1 MAMEGLLQDLRD
13 AVRQLRARPA
23 FTVAVVGIL
32 GLGIGANTATFSLVS
47 GLMLRPVPY
56 ADADTVVAV
65 GHPAGD
71 SGAASARPV
80 FPYLMPDELQ
90 QLQDGAR
97 SFEHIA
103 AYRSVSVVTD
113 SPNGLVELSGAE
125 VTPSLFPLLRT
136 TPWLGRTFTEAD
148 AAEGAGRV
156 VLLSH
161 GAWTRR
167 FGADP
172 DIVGAPVELNDE
184 PYAVIGVL
192 PDAFAYPSRSVEL
205 WTPLVVPE
213 YEAVGEGVVVI
224 GPPLNAIAR
233 LRPEVSPEQAAAEAR
248 TLLAESSGNLP
259 PTGEPEV
266 SVRPIREELARPFRA
281 VLLMLGAGTGLV
293 LLVMCANVSGL
304 LLVRGVVR
312 QPELAIRGALGA
324 SRSRI
329 ARQLLV
335 ESVMLSVAGGAI
347 GVAVAAV
354 MVRAAAGLVPDYV
367 PGLAGAGLDGTVLL
381 FTTGLAVGT
390 GVLSGTAPALAG
402 SRVNLLRTLNEAGSA
417 TAGGFGRLRMNRT
430 QAVLAVGQVA
440 VALPLLIGAGL
451 LLRSF
456 VAVVTF
462 NHGYEPAGI
471 LVFQAVN
478 PASNALPRPDVL
490 ADPDLIAENYASV
503 RGFAET
509 LLRGVERIENLPGVD
524 GVALARRRPIIP
536 ADPEL
541 IAVAGA
547 SAPIP
552 PRQQLGAGIRAV
564 SPGYADVL
572 GLRVQAGRFFTDRDS
587 AEGQRV
593 VVVSESFAQRAF
605 GDAPAVGQRLMRP
618 AVIGDATATW
628 EVIGVVDDSASP
640 FIPADTRTLLSDVY
654 VPLLQPGMTR
664 RYALFHETPLILVRS
679 DRTPLTVLAFLREVH
694 TETYPTPS
702 LDDMLW
708 SLVSQPRFYAMC
720 AGILGTVA
728 LLLAA
733 FGLYGV
739 LSHSVAQRRREIGI
753 RMALGAGRRDV
764 VGLVVRQGG
773 GLVVAG
779 VIIGLAGAA
788 TTTRLIEHLLFDVV
802 PLDPLTYAGV
812 TAVLVAFALLACWL
826 PARRVSRIAPMD
838 AVREA

>member
-1 MAMEGLLQDLRD
+1 MEGLLQDLRD

-47 GLMLRPVPY
+47 GLMLRPLPY
-56 ADADTVVAV
+56 ADPDTVVAV

-113 SPNGLVELSGAE
+113 SPNGLVELSAAE

-136 TPWLGRTFTEAD
+136 TPWLGRTFTEED

-172 DIVGAPVELNDE
+172 DIVGAPVEVNDE
-184 PYAVIGVL
+184 PYTVIGVL

-213 YEAVGEGVVVI
+213 YEAAGEGVVVI
-224 GPPLNAIAR
+224 VPPLNAIAR

-248 TLLAESSGNLP
+248 TLLTESSGNLP

-335 ESVMLSVAGGAI
+335 ESIMLSVAGGAV
-347 GVAVAAV
+347 GVAVAAG

-367 PGLAGAGLDGTVLL
+367 PGLAGAGLDGAVLL

-440 VALPLLIGAGL
+440 VALALLIGAGL
-451 LLRSF
+451 LLHSF

-462 NHGYEPAGI
+462 DHGYEPADL
-471 LVFQAVN
+471 LVFEPVN
-478 PASNALPRPDVL
+478 PDRNSILPEML
-490 ADPDLIAENYASV
+490 TDPDLIAENYASV
-503 RGFAET
+503 RVFAET
-509 LLRGVERIENLPGVD
+509 LLRAVERIENLPGVD
-524 GVALARRRPIIP
+524 GVALARTMPIIP
-536 ADPEL
+536 AGAEP
-541 IAVAGA
+541 IAVAGPL
-547 SAPIP
+547 APILA
-552 PRQQLGAGIRAV
+552 RQPLEAGIRAV

-587 AEGQRV
+587 ADGQRV
-593 VVVSESFAQRAF
+593 VVVSESFAQQAF

-618 AVIGDATATW
+618 AVIGDAIATW
-628 EVIGVVDDSASP
+628 EVIGVVDDIASP
-640 FIPADTRTLLSDVY
+640 FLSADTRRMLFPEIF
-654 VPLLQPGMTR
+654 VPLLQPGMTQ
-664 RYALFHETPLILVRS
+664 RYAIFHDNPIIFVRS
-679 DRTPLTVLAFLREVH
+679 GRTALTVLAFLREVH
-694 TETYPTPS
+694 TETYPTPG
-702 LDDMLW
+702 LDAMLW
-708 SLVSQPRFYAMC
+708 ALVTQPRFYAMC
-720 AGILGTVA
+720 AGILGAVA

-739 LSHSVAQRRREIGI
+739 LSHSVAERRREIGI

-773 GLVVAG
+773 GLVAVG
-779 VIIGLAGAA
+779 VIIGLAGAV

-802 PLDPLTYAGV
+802 PLDLLTYAGV

>member
-1 MAMEGLLQDLRD
+1 MDAFLQDLRD

-56 ADADTVVAV
+56 ANPDTVVAV

-71 SGAASARPV
+71 SGAGAGRPV
-80 FPYLMPDELQ
+80 FPYLMADELQ

-103 AYRSVSVVTD
+103 AYRSVTFVTD

-156 VLLSH
+156 VLLSQ

-184 PYAVIGVL
+184 PYTVIGVL

-213 YEAVGEGVVVI
+213 YEAAGEGVVVI

-259 PTGEPEV
+259 PSGEPEV

-324 SRSRI
+324 SRNRI

-335 ESVMLSVAGGAI
+335 ESVMLSVAGGAL
-347 GVAVAAV
+347 GVAVAAG

-471 LVFQAVN
+471 LVFQPAN
-478 PASNALPRPDVL
+478 PDRNSILPEML
-490 ADPDLIAENYASV
+490 TDPDLIAENYASV

-509 LLRGVERIENLPGVD
+509 MLRGVERIENLPGVD
-524 GVALARRRPIIP
+524 GVALARTMPIIP
-536 ADPEL
+536 ANAEL
-541 IAVAGA
+541 IAVAGPP
-547 SAPIP
+547 APIP
-552 PRQQLGAGIRAV
+552 TRQQLVAEIRAV

-587 AEGQRV
+587 ADGQRV

-618 AVIGDATATW
+618 AVVGDATATW

-640 FIPADTRTLLSDVY
+640 FLPADTRTLLSDVY

-664 RYALFHETPLILVRS
+664 SHAMFHETPLILVRS
-679 DRTPLTVLAFLREVH
+679 DRTALTVLAFLREVH

-702 LDDMLW
+702 LDEMLW
-708 SLVSQPRFYAMC
+708 ALVTQPRFYAMC

-773 GLVVAG
+773 GLVAVG

-788 TTTRLIEHLLFDVV
+788 TTTRLIEHLLFDVA

-838 AVREA
+838 AVRQA

>member
-1 MAMEGLLQDLRD
+1 MEGLLQDLRD

-47 GLMLRPVPY
+47 GLMLRPLPY

-71 SGAASARPV
+71 RVAGAGRPV
-80 FPYLMPDELQ
+80 FPYLMTDELQ
-90 QLQDGAR
+90 QLQNGAR

-103 AYRSVSVVTD
+103 AYRSVIVVTD
-113 SPNGLVELSGAE
+113 IPNGFVELSGAE

-136 TPWLGRTFTEAD
+136 TPWLGRTFTEED
-148 AAEGAGRV
+148 AAEGADRV

-184 PYAVIGVL
+184 PYTVIGVL
-192 PDAFAYPSRSVEL
+192 PDVFAYPSRSVEL

-213 YEAVGEGVVVI
+213 YEAAGEGVVAI

-335 ESVMLSVAGGAI
+335 ESIMLSVAGGAV
-347 GVAVAAV
+347 GVAVAAG

-367 PGLAGAGLDGTVLL
+367 PGLAGAGLDGAVLL

-390 GVLSGTAPALAG
+390 GVLSGTVPALAG

-440 VALPLLIGAGL
+440 VALALLIGAGL
-451 LLRSF
+451 LLHSF

-462 NHGYEPAGI
+462 DHGYEPADL
-471 LVFQAVN
+471 LVFEPVN
-478 PASNALPRPDVL
+478 PDRNSILPEML
-490 ADPDLIAENYASV
+490 TDPDLIAENYASV
-503 RGFAET
+503 RVFAET
-509 LLRGVERIENLPGVD
+509 LLRGAERIENLPGVD
-524 GVALARRRPIIP
+524 GVALARTMPIIP
-536 ADPEL
+536 AGAEP
-541 IAVAGA
+541 IAVAGPP
-547 SAPIP
+547 APILA
-552 PRQQLGAGIRAV
+552 RQPLEAGIRAV

-628 EVIGVVDDSASP
+628 EVIGVVDDIASP
-640 FIPADTRTLLSDVY
+640 FLSADMRRMLFPEIF
-654 VPLLQPGMTR
+654 VPLLQPGMTQ
-664 RYALFHETPLILVRS
+664 RYAIFHDNPIIFVRS
-679 DRTPLTVLAFLREVH
+679 GRTALTVLAFLREVH
-694 TETYPTPS
+694 IETYPVPNP
-702 LDDMLW
+702 DQML
-708 SLVSQPRFYAMC
+708 SALVAQPRFYAMC

-773 GLVVAG
+773 GLVAVG
-779 VIIGLAGAA
+779 VIIGLAGAV
-788 TTTRLIEHLLFDVV
+788 TTTRLIEHLLIDVT

>member
-1 MAMEGLLQDLRD
+1 MEGLLRDLRD

-47 GLMLRPVPY
+47 GLMLRPLPY
-56 ADADTVVAV
+56 ADPDTVVAV

-71 SGAASARPV
+71 SGGAGARRPV
-80 FPYLMPDELQ
+80 FPYLMADELR

-97 SFEHIA
+97 SFEYLA

-113 SPNGLVELSGAE
+113 GPNGLVRLSGAE

-136 TPWLGRTFTEAD
+136 TPWLGRTFTEED
-148 AAEGAGRV
+148 ASEGAGRV
-156 VLLSH
+156 VLLSQ

-184 PYAVIGVL
+184 PYTVIGVL

-213 YEAVGEGVVVI
+213 YEAAGEGVVVI

-259 PTGEPEV
+259 PSGDPEV

-335 ESVMLSVAGGAI
+335 ESVMLSVAGGAV
-347 GVAVAAV
+347 GVAGAAG
-354 MVRAAAGLVPDYV
+354 MVRAAAGLVPNYV

-440 VALPLLIGAGL
+440 VALALLIGAGL

-456 VAVVTF
+456 AALVTF

-471 LVFQAVN
+471 MVFQAVN
-478 PASNALPRPDVL
+478 PDRNNILPDPF
-490 ADPDLIAENYASV
+490 ADPDLIAENYVSV

-509 LLRGVERIENLPGVD
+509 LLRAVERIENLPGVD
-524 GVALARRRPIIP
+524 AVALAYFMPTLP
-536 ADPEL
+536 AGVES
-541 IAVAGA
+541 IAVAGPPV
-547 SAPIP
+547 PIP
-552 PRQQLGAGIRAV
+552 PRQQLFAGIRRV
-564 SPGYADVL
+564 SHGYADVL

-587 AEGQRV
+587 ADGQRV

-628 EVIGVVDDSASP
+628 EVIGVVDDIASP
-640 FIPADTRTLLSDVY
+640 ILPADTRRMLPPDVF

-664 RYALFHETPLILVRS
+664 RHALFHETPLILVRS

-694 TETYPTPS
+694 TETYPGPS
-702 LDDMLW
+702 PDQVL
-708 SLVSQPRFYAMC
+708 SALVAQPRFYAMC

-739 LSHSVAQRRREIGI
+739 LSHSVAERRREIGI

-773 GLVVAG
+773 GLVAVG
-779 VIIGLAGAA
+779 VIIGLAGAV
-788 TTTRLIEHLLFDVV
+788 TTTRVIEHLLFDVA

>member
-1 MAMEGLLQDLRD
+1 MEALLQDLRD

-47 GLMLRPVPY
+47 GLMLRPLPY

-71 SGAASARPV
+71 SGGAGVRRPV
-80 FPYLMPDELQ
+80 FPYLMPGELQ

-97 SFEHIA
+97 SFERLA

-113 SPNGLVELSGAE
+113 GPNGLVRLSGAE

-136 TPWLGRTFTEAD
+136 TPWLGRTFTEED

-184 PYAVIGVL
+184 PYTVIGVL

-213 YEAVGEGVVVI
+213 YEAAGESVVVI
-224 GPPLNAIAR
+224 GPPLIAIAR

-248 TLLAESSGNLP
+248 TLLAQSSGNLP
-259 PTGEPEV
+259 PTGDPEV

-329 ARQLLV
+329 ARQMLV
-335 ESVMLSVAGGAI
+335 ESIMLSVAGGAI
-347 GVAVAAV
+347 GVAVAAG

-367 PGLAGAGLDGTVLL
+367 PGLAGAGLDGAVLL

-430 QAVLAVGQVA
+430 QAVLAVAQVA

-451 LLRSF
+451 FLRSF
-456 VAVVTF
+456 VAFVTF

-471 LVFQAVN
+471 MVFQSLN
-478 PASNALPRPDVL
+478 PDRNSVLPDVL

-503 RGFAET
+503 RVFAET
-509 LLRGVERIENLPGVD
+509 LLRAVERIENLPGVD
-524 GVALARRRPIIP
+524 GVALAHTRPIIP
-536 ADPEL
+536 GYLEP
-541 IAVAGA
+541 IAVAGPP
-547 SAPIP
+547 APIP
-552 PRQQLGAGIRAV
+552 PRQQLVAGIRTV

-587 AEGQRV
+587 ADGQRV

-605 GDAPAVGQRLMRP
+605 GDAPAVGQRLLRP

-628 EVIGVVDDSASP
+628 EVIGLVDDIASP
-640 FIPADTRTLLSDVY
+640 FIPADMRRMLSDLY
-654 VPLLQPGMTR
+654 VPLLQPGMAER
-664 RYALFHETPLILVRS
+664 HAMFHETPLILVRS

-702 LDDMLW
+702 LDEMLW
-708 SLVSQPRFYAMC
+708 AAVTQPRFYAMC

-773 GLVVAG
+773 GLVAVG

-788 TTTRLIEHLLFDVV
+788 TTTRLIEYLLFDVV

>member
-1 MAMEGLLQDLRD
+1 MRTRTRSSPWGI
-13 AVRQLRARPA
+13 RPE
-23 FTVAVVGIL
+23 
-32 GLGIGANTATFSLVS
+32 TA
-47 GLMLRPVPY
+47 GR
-56 ADADTVVAV
+56 
-65 GHPAGD
+65 HQ
-71 SGAASARPV
+71 ARPV

-113 SPNGLVELSGAE
+113 SPNGLVELSAAE

-136 TPWLGRTFTEAD
+136 TPWLGRTFTEED

-161 GAWTRR
+161 RAWTRR

-184 PYAVIGVL
+184 PYTVIGVL

-213 YEAVGEGVVVI
+213 YEAVGEGVVVL

-259 PTGEPEV
+259 PSGEPEV

-329 ARQLLV
+329 ARHLLV
-335 ESVMLSVAGGAI
+335 ESIMLSVAGGAI
-347 GVAVAAV
+347 GVAVAAG

-367 PGLAGAGLDGTVLL
+367 PGLAGAGLDGAVLL

-402 SRVNLLRTLNEAGSA
+402 SRVNLLRTLNEASGA

-462 NHGYEPAGI
+462 DHGYEPADI

-490 ADPDLIAENYASV
+490 ADPDVIAENYESV

-509 LLRGVERIENLPGVD
+509 LLRAVERIENLPGVD
-524 GVALARRRPIIP
+524 AVALAYFMPTLP
-536 ADPEL
+536 AGVES
-541 IAVAGA
+541 IAVAGPP
-547 SAPIP
+547 APIP
-552 PRQQLGAGIRAV
+552 PRQQLFSGIRRV

-587 AEGQRV
+587 ADGQRV

-605 GDAPAVGQRLMRP
+605 GDAPAVGQRLLRP

-628 EVIGVVDDSASP
+628 EVIGVVDDIASP
-640 FIPADTRTLLSDVY
+640 LLPADTRRMLPPDVF

-664 RYALFHETPLILVRS
+664 RYAVFHETPHILVRS
-679 DRTPLTVLAFLREVH
+679 DRTALTVLAFLREVH
-694 TETYPTPS
+694 TETYPGPS
-702 LDDMLW
+702 PDQVL
-708 SLVSQPRFYAMC
+708 SVLVAQPRFYAMC

-739 LSHSVAQRRREIGI
+739 LSHSVAERRREIGI

-773 GLVVAG
+773 GLVAVG

-788 TTTRLIEHLLFDVV
+788 TTTRVIEHLLFDVA

-826 PARRVSRIAPMD
+826 PARRVARIAPMD

>member
-1 MAMEGLLQDLRD
+1 M
-13 AVRQLRARPA
+13 
-23 FTVAVVGIL
+23 
-32 GLGIGANTATFSLVS
+32 
-47 GLMLRPVPY
+47 
-56 ADADTVVAV
+56 
-65 GHPAGD
+65 
-71 SGAASARPV
+71 
-80 FPYLMPDELQ
+80 
-90 QLQDGAR
+90 
-97 SFEHIA
+97 
-103 AYRSVSVVTD
+103 
-113 SPNGLVELSGAE
+113 
-125 VTPSLFPLLRT
+125 TPSLFPLLRT

-148 AAEGAGRV
+148 AAEGVGRV

-184 PYAVIGVL
+184 PYTVIGVL

-259 PTGEPEV
+259 PTGDPEV

-347 GVAVAAV
+347 GVAVAAG

-367 PGLAGAGLDGTVLL
+367 PGLAGAGLDGAVLL

-390 GVLSGTAPALAG
+390 GVLSGTAPALVG

-440 VALPLLIGAGL
+440 VALALLIGAGL

-524 GVALARRRPIIP
+524 GVALARSRPIIP
-536 ADPEL
+536 AGPEP

-587 AEGQRV
+587 ADGQRV

-640 FIPADTRTLLSDVY
+640 FLPADTRTLLSDVY

-708 SLVSQPRFYAMC
+708 SLVTQPRFYAMC

-773 GLVVAG
+773 GLVAVG

-788 TTTRLIEHLLFDVV
+788 TTTRLIEHLLFDVA

-812 TAVLVAFALLACWL
+812 TAVLVAVALLACWL
-826 PARRVSRIAPMD
+826 PARRVARIAPMD
-838 AVREA
+838 AVREV

>member
-1 MAMEGLLQDLRD
+1 MEALLQDLRD
-13 AVRQLRARPA
+13 AVRQLRVRPA

-47 GLMLRPVPY
+47 GLMLRPLPY

-103 AYRSVSVVTD
+103 AYRSVSFVTD
-113 SPNGLVELSGAE
+113 SPNGLVELSAAE

-136 TPWLGRTFTEAD
+136 TPWLGRTFTEED

-156 VLLSH
+156 VLLSQ

-184 PYAVIGVL
+184 PYTVIGVL

-205 WTPLVVPE
+205 WTPLVVPK
-213 YEAVGEGVVVI
+213 YEAEGVVVI
-224 GPPLNAIAR
+224 GLPLNAIAR

-259 PTGEPEV
+259 PSGDPEV

-335 ESVMLSVAGGAI
+335 ESVMLSVAGGAL
-347 GVAVAAV
+347 GVAAAAG

-367 PGLAGAGLDGTVLL
+367 PGLAGAGLDGAVLL

-471 LVFQAVN
+471 LVFQPVN
-478 PASNALPRPDVL
+478 PDRNSILPEML
-490 ADPDLIAENYASV
+490 TDPDLIAENYVSV
-503 RGFAET
+503 RVFAET

-524 GVALARRRPIIP
+524 AVALAHVMPIVP
-536 ADPEL
+536 GDPEP
-541 IAVAGA
+541 IAVAGPP
-547 SAPIP
+547 APIP
-552 PRQQLGAGIRAV
+552 PRQQLVAGIRRV
-564 SPGYADVL
+564 SHGYADVL

-628 EVIGVVDDSASP
+628 EVIGLVDDIASP
-640 FIPADTRTLLSDVY
+640 FIPADMRRMFSDVY
-654 VPLLQPGMTR
+654 VPLLQPGMAR
-664 RYALFHETPLILVRS
+664 AS
-679 DRTPLTVLAFLREVH
+679 
-694 TETYPTPS
+694 
-702 LDDMLW
+702 
-708 SLVSQPRFYAMC
+708 
-720 AGILGTVA
+720 
-728 LLLAA
+728 
-733 FGLYGV
+733 
-739 LSHSVAQRRREIGI
+739 
-753 RMALGAGRRDV
+753 RDV
-764 VGLVVRQGG
+764 
-773 GLVVAG
+773 
-779 VIIGLAGAA
+779 
-788 TTTRLIEHLLFDVV
+788 
-802 PLDPLTYAGV
+802 
-812 TAVLVAFALLACWL
+812 
-826 PARRVSRIAPMD
+826 S
-838 AVREA
+838 

>member
-1 MAMEGLLQDLRD
+1 M
-13 AVRQLRARPA
+13 
-23 FTVAVVGIL
+23 
-32 GLGIGANTATFSLVS
+32 
-47 GLMLRPVPY
+47 
-56 ADADTVVAV
+56 
-65 GHPAGD
+65 
-71 SGAASARPV
+71 
-80 FPYLMPDELQ
+80 
-90 QLQDGAR
+90 
-97 SFEHIA
+97 
-103 AYRSVSVVTD
+103 
-113 SPNGLVELSGAE
+113 
-125 VTPSLFPLLRT
+125 
-136 TPWLGRTFTEAD
+136 
-148 AAEGAGRV
+148 
-156 VLLSH
+156 
-161 GAWTRR
+161 
-167 FGADP
+167 
-172 DIVGAPVELNDE
+172 
-184 PYAVIGVL
+184 
-192 PDAFAYPSRSVEL
+192 EL

-213 YEAVGEGVVVI
+213 YEAAGEGVVAI

-335 ESVMLSVAGGAI
+335 ESIMLSVAGGAV
-347 GVAVAAV
+347 GVAVAAG

-367 PGLAGAGLDGTVLL
+367 PGLAGAGLDGAVLL

-390 GVLSGTAPALAG
+390 GVLSGTVPALAG

-440 VALPLLIGAGL
+440 VALALLIGAGL
-451 LLRSF
+451 LLHSF

-462 NHGYEPAGI
+462 DHGYEPADL
-471 LVFQAVN
+471 LVFEPVN
-478 PASNALPRPDVL
+478 PDRNSILPEML
-490 ADPDLIAENYASV
+490 TDPDLIAENYASV
-503 RGFAET
+503 RVFAET
-509 LLRGVERIENLPGVD
+509 LLRGAERIENLPGVD
-524 GVALARRRPIIP
+524 GVALARTMPIIP
-536 ADPEL
+536 AGAEP
-541 IAVAGA
+541 IAVAGPP
-547 SAPIP
+547 APILA
-552 PRQQLGAGIRAV
+552 RQPLEAGIRAV

-618 AVIGDATATW
+618 AAIGDATATW
-628 EVIGVVDDSASP
+628 EVVGVVDDIASP
-640 FIPADTRTLLSDVY
+640 FLPADTRRIISDVF
-654 VPLLQPGMTR
+654 VPLLQPGMNLR
-664 RYALFHETPLILVRS
+664 HALGHETPFILVRS
-679 DRTPLTVLAFLREVH
+679 DRTALTVLAFLREVH
-694 TETYPTPS
+694 AETYPISS
-702 LDDMLW
+702 LDQML
-708 SLVSQPRFYAMC
+708 SALVTQPRFYAMC

-739 LSHSVAQRRREIGI
+739 LSHSVAERRREIGI
-753 RMALGAGRRDV
+753 RLALGAGRRDV

-773 GLVVAG
+773 GLVAVG
-779 VIIGLAGAA
+779 VIIGLAAAA
-788 TTTRLIEHLLFDVV
+788 TTTRVIEHLLFDVTS
-802 PLDPLTYAGV
+802 LDPLTYAGV
-812 TAVLVAFALLACWL
+812 TGVLVAFALLACWL
-826 PARRVSRIAPMD
+826 PARRVARIAPMD

>member
-1 MAMEGLLQDLRD
+1 MEGFLQDLRD

-47 GLMLRPVPY
+47 GLMLRPLPY

-71 SGAASARPV
+71 RVAGAGRPV
-80 FPYLMPDELQ
+80 FPYLMTDELQ
-90 QLQDGAR
+90 QLQNGAR

-103 AYRSVSVVTD
+103 AYRSVIVVTD
-113 SPNGLVELSGAE
+113 IPNGFVELSGAE

-136 TPWLGRTFTEAD
+136 TPWLGRTFTEED
-148 AAEGAGRV
+148 AAEGADRV

-184 PYAVIGVL
+184 PYTVIGVL
-192 PDAFAYPSRSVEL
+192 PDVFAYPSRSVEL

-213 YEAVGEGVVVI
+213 YEAAGEGVVAI

-335 ESVMLSVAGGAI
+335 ESIMLSVAGGAV
-347 GVAVAAV
+347 GVAVAAG

-367 PGLAGAGLDGTVLL
+367 PGLAGAGLDGAVLL

-390 GVLSGTAPALAG
+390 GVLSGTVPALAG

-440 VALPLLIGAGL
+440 VALALLIGAGL
-451 LLRSF
+451 LLHSF

-462 NHGYEPAGI
+462 DHGYEPADL
-471 LVFQAVN
+471 LVFEPVN
-478 PASNALPRPDVL
+478 PDRNSILPEML
-490 ADPDLIAENYASV
+490 TDPDLIAENYASV
-503 RGFAET
+503 RVFAET
-509 LLRGVERIENLPGVD
+509 LLRGAERIENLPGVD
-524 GVALARRRPIIP
+524 GVALARTMPIIP
-536 ADPEL
+536 AGAEP
-541 IAVAGA
+541 IAVAGPP
-547 SAPIP
+547 APILA
-552 PRQQLGAGIRAV
+552 RQPLEAGIRAV

-628 EVIGVVDDSASP
+628 EVIGVVDDIASP
-640 FIPADTRTLLSDVY
+640 FLSADMRRMLFPEIF
-654 VPLLQPGMTR
+654 VPLLQPGMTQ
-664 RYALFHETPLILVRS
+664 RYAIFHDNPIIFVRS
-679 DRTPLTVLAFLREVH
+679 GRTALTVLAFLREVH
-694 TETYPTPS
+694 IETYPVPNP
-702 LDDMLW
+702 DQML
-708 SLVSQPRFYAMC
+708 SALVAQPRFYAMC

-773 GLVVAG
+773 GLVAVG
-779 VIIGLAGAA
+779 VIIGLAGAV
-788 TTTRLIEHLLFDVV
+788 TTTRLIEHLLIDVT

-812 TAVLVAFALLACWL
+812 TTVLVAFALLACWL
-826 PARRVSRIAPMD
+826 PARRVARIAPMD